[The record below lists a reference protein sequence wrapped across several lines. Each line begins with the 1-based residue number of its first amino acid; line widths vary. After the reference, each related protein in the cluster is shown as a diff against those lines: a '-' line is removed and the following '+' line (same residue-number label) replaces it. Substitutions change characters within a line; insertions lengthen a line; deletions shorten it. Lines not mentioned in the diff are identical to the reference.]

1 MDIKSSALYL
11 ASLISIFLCFSAFGG
26 MTNFWMVIWFVVL
39 TSAIAQTLLHYYN
52 QRVEFRASMKDCA
65 ELVIVPI
72 FMLLMLKN
80 ASETP
85 IAQFGQLI
93 MLSYFITKLLLMT
106 LFSAWPNK
114 TKGFA

>member
-11 ASLISIFLCFSAFGG
+11 ASLTSIFLCFSAFGG

-39 TSAIAQTLLHYYN
+39 ASAIAQTLLHYYN
-52 QRVEFRASMKDCA
+52 QRAEFRASVKDCT

-80 ASETP
+80 ATETP
-85 IAQFGQLI
+85 IAQFGQII
-93 MLSYFITKLLLMT
+93 MLSYLVTKLLLMT
-106 LFSAWPNK
+106 LFSAWPSK
-114 TKGFA
+114 IKGLA